1 MRLSGFL
8 SLVRTLPILA
18 QSNYRAFTSYCNIN
32 PDLGVYYKN
41 KTINE
46 LIRSRRLDDA
56 QNLFDQMSIRDS
68 ITYNLLITG
77 HGRYGNPKQA
87 LYIYKEMVS
96 QEIQETGPTYSS
108 VITVCANEGFY
119 REGIQVHCRVISL
132 GYGLNLFIGSSLVNL
147 YLHMGLVDVAW
158 KLFDQLPERN
168 LAAWNLLLNGFLE
181 LGKIEELFGLHDQM
195 KWEGVKP
202 NGLSFCYLIRACCN
216 ARFLDEGMQLHC
228 HVIKAG
234 WVECNVFVANALVD
248 FYSACGNFIDARK
261 AFLLIPVEDVIS
273 WNSIISVYVENDLLY
288 DAIELLSRMHF
299 WDKKPSIRS
308 FVGLLNLSSRRE
320 DILLGRQI
328 HCFITKVGFD
338 LGSVHIQSALI
349 DMYGKCGEIESSL
362 SVYGRASKRT
372 LECCNSL
379 ITSFLHCGIT
389 GDVFEI
395 FGLMVDEGIRI
406 DEVTLSTT
414 LKALS
419 LSTWASLDSCRLL
432 HCCAIKSG
440 YESDV
445 AVSCSLIDLYSR
457 CGHFELSRKVF
468 ETLPLPNIFCFAS
481 IINGYARNGMGNESV
496 SLLEA
501 MIQKGLVPDKV
512 TFLCVL
518 NGCNHAGL
526 LEEGKFVFNLM
537 KSYGICPER
546 QHFSCMVDLLGR
558 AGLVYEAEELLQQS
572 PGGGDSVMWSSLLRS
587 CGVHKNEIVGKRV
600 AKVLMEL
607 GQDSF
612 AIYLQVS
619 NFYSEVGEFKASLQ
633 IRELAMARKVMREIG
648 HSSIEVKTYI
658 GGNMLY
664 DKFNILGELEDLDIA
679 EEDMELFEDPSW
691 ISERGGKVLVNV
703 DSFGAVGDGVSDD
716 TEAFRKAWNTSCA
729 TSKSVLL
736 VPPGHRYLVNATR
749 FKGPC
754 EERLVVQIDG
764 TIVALDEPNDWDPN
778 LPRNW
783 LVFSKLEGVVFQGN
797 GVIDGSGSKWWASS
811 CKKNKSNP
819 CRGAPTALTID
830 SSSSIKV
837 KGLTIQNS
845 QQMNFVISRCESV
858 RVSEVQVSCPGDSP
872 NTDGIHITGS
882 TNVVLQD
889 SKIGTG
895 DDCISIVNASSG
907 IKMKRIYCG
916 PGHGVSIG
924 SLGKDNSTAI
934 VTKVVLDTALLR
946 ETTNGVRIKTWQGG
960 SGYVRGV
967 RFENVRMEDVA
978 NPIIIDQFY
987 CDSAK
992 TCQNQ
997 TSAVQISQIMYRNI
1011 SGTTKSKEAMKFAC
1025 SDTTPC
1031 SNIVLSNINLE
1042 KKDGTAETYC
1052 NSAQGFGYGIVHPSA
1067 DCLSSND
1074 KGYILIDHKEN
1085 SELAEPTGDHIVHTE
1100 L

>member
-1 MRLSGFL
+1 MDKLFL
-8 SLVRTLPILA
+8 VS
-18 QSNYRAFTSYCNIN
+18 F
-32 PDLGVYYKN
+32 LG
-41 KTINE
+41 
-46 LIRSRRLDDA
+46 
-56 QNLFDQMSIRDS
+56 
-68 ITYNLLITG
+68 LLIT
-77 HGRYGNPKQA
+77 H
-87 LYIYKEMVS
+87 
-96 QEIQETGPTYSS
+96 
-108 VITVCANEGFY
+108 
-119 REGIQVHCRVISL
+119 
-132 GYGLNLFIGSSLVNL
+132 
-147 YLHMGLVDVAW
+147 
-158 KLFDQLPERN
+158 
-168 LAAWNLLLNGFLE
+168 
-181 LGKIEELFGLHDQM
+181 
-195 KWEGVKP
+195 
-202 NGLSFCYLIRACCN
+202 
-216 ARFLDEGMQLHC
+216 
-228 HVIKAG
+228 
-234 WVECNVFVANALVD
+234 
-248 FYSACGNFIDARK
+248 
-261 AFLLIPVEDVIS
+261 
-273 WNSIISVYVENDLLY
+273 
-288 DAIELLSRMHF
+288 
-299 WDKKPSIRS
+299 
-308 FVGLLNLSSRRE
+308 
-320 DILLGRQI
+320 
-328 HCFITKVGFD
+328 
-338 LGSVHIQSALI
+338 
-349 DMYGKCGEIESSL
+349 
-362 SVYGRASKRT
+362 
-372 LECCNSL
+372 
-379 ITSFLHCGIT
+379 
-389 GDVFEI
+389 
-395 FGLMVDEGIRI
+395 
-406 DEVTLSTT
+406 
-414 LKALS
+414 
-419 LSTWASLDSCRLL
+419 
-432 HCCAIKSG
+432 
-440 YESDV
+440 
-445 AVSCSLIDLYSR
+445 AV
-457 CGHFELSRKVF
+457 
-468 ETLPLPNIFCFAS
+468 
-481 IINGYARNGMGNESV
+481 
-496 SLLEA
+496 
-501 MIQKGLVPDKV
+501 
-512 TFLCVL
+512 
-518 NGCNHAGL
+518 
-526 LEEGKFVFNLM
+526 
-537 KSYGICPER
+537 
-546 QHFSCMVDLLGR
+546 
-558 AGLVYEAEELLQQS
+558 
-572 PGGGDSVMWSSLLRS
+572 
-587 CGVHKNEIVGKRV
+587 
-600 AKVLMEL
+600 
-607 GQDSF
+607 
-612 AIYLQVS
+612 
-619 NFYSEVGEFKASLQ
+619 
-633 IRELAMARKVMREIG
+633 
-648 HSSIEVKTYI
+648 

-664 DKFNILGELEDLDIA
+664 DKFNILGELEDLNIA

-716 TEAFRKAWNTSCA
+716 TEAFRKAWNTSCS

-736 VPPGHRYLVNATR
+736 VPPGRRYLVNATR

-764 TIVALDEPNDWDPN
+764 TIVARDEPNDWDPN

-916 PGHGVSIG
+916 PGHGVRCHVCSCG
-924 SLGKDNSTAI
+924 SL
-934 VTKVVLDTALLR
+934 
-946 ETTNGVRIKTWQGG
+946 IKGG

-987 CDSAK
+987 CDSPK